1 MLWFHFQLKSE
12 GSTQT
17 MAESISTNDYIDIR
31 GKIKKKYETYMTP
44 IQKLLSVPNME
55 EHLREGVTKESLIA
69 ETKKLTHMEAARKV
83 FDAREKLFR
92 EIKRKI

>member
-1 MLWFHFQLKSE
+1 
-12 GSTQT
+12 